1 MKSLDLKS
9 LPLNGFQLI
18 EASAGTGKTY
28 TISHLYLR
36 AILSGLS
43 VDQILVMTFTRAA
56 TAELRE
62 RLRAVLYEALKDSLD
77 PTTTAQ
83 LTRALENIDAAP
95 IFTIHGFCRRVL
107 AEHLLDHGKTVNL
120 EAESH
125 IPPLKQVAAEIWRD
139 WVECLPLRSYQRLR
153 QLVGDFSDLSKIV
166 DQVWTSDRVELP
178 EISGNETFDW
188 PTYRES
194 LLEFAA
200 NKRFSTDKSK
210 GFPPDR
216 LEALIAG
223 LDQLFDDQAD
233 VDIEL
238 PLLLRLSPENREK
251 LQHKSKPATYEENR
265 VYDGIF
271 AAASARL
278 NRELI
283 ELTQALV
290 DEIQRKKQHRHAN
303 TLAITDPDQLLSEL
317 DLLLKNDS
325 TDKIACDL
333 AARYPLAMIDE
344 FQDTDPAQ
352 WRIVDRIYSQPNAQ
366 GCLLIGDPKQA
377 IYSFRG
383 ADIQAYLNAKS
394 AVDVGSHYTMT
405 TNYRSS
411 PAALSAVAELFNV
424 DNPFAAPGI
433 EFIAVDA
440 ADHAQDAGIWVDGQA
455 LEGLCVKMITGKVSE
470 HRDDIVDTIEQ
481 LLNLAADGRV
491 EIQCP
496 KQTRRTLKPED
507 IAILTGSNK
516 DAIEFH
522 QALTTRGIPAAVQSD
537 DNVMQS
543 QEADLWGHWLAAIRE
558 PQRTE
563 FLQLAALLSVDCF
576 DGRTLTPTSLRQ
588 TLQFCLQQ
596 LLRNG
601 PLALANC
608 IADTFAIDG
617 HTDHAKRRFANW
629 YQIAELLS
637 DSWRQGD
644 NVEQVYQSWQRLV
657 EQSDQSERKLRLASE
672 QSMLTIQTIHKSKG
686 LQYPLVFVHSKSSS
700 KSGRTL
706 KDFTYKPEPGVLY
719 IDPTLDQQAATL
731 AKRAQAERQERLR
744 LLYVAVTR
752 AELFTYYPY
761 VKGSTMEGLLNGRQT
776 IPSLTLPQADI
787 ATSTKAIPSEP
798 TPRDYRQPRPV
809 GRHWQISA
817 YSQLKPNGDS
827 AAWTLERADR
837 DDSTPGGAAFGTL
850 VHSILEQID
859 FTAPADDIEKFCV
872 QTCNAHNEGDVD
884 FVSELI
890 HHTLTTELP
899 PLGMRLNQLAPSAKL
914 VELEFYFWTHTKALH
929 AFGEALLDAGY
940 PDAVPSLDGL
950 NDKIYLKGFIDLIMR
965 DADGR
970 YWVVD
975 YKTNRLADYG
985 ELSLMQSMCNS
996 HYRLQYLLYLVAL
1009 HRYLQSRL
1017 GSQYQPSQHLGG
1029 AAYLYVRGMP
1039 EGGLFIDRPN
1049 PEWIAELSAL
1059 LEYA

>member
-1 MKSLDLKS
+1 MKSLDLNR

-36 AILSGLS
+36 AILSGLN

-62 RLRAVLYEALKDSLD
+62 RLRAVLYNALNDACD
-77 PTTTAQ
+77 PATAVL
-83 LTRALENIDAAP
+83 LTRAVENIDAAP

-107 AEHLLDHGKTVNL
+107 AEHLLDHGKTVDL

-125 IPPLKQVAAEIWRD
+125 IPPLKQVTAEIWRN
-139 WVECLPLRSYQRLR
+139 WVECLPLPSYQRFR
-153 QLVGDFSDLSKIV
+153 QLVGGLSELSKIV
-166 DQVWTSDRVELP
+166 DQVWSSDRVQLP
-178 EISGNETFDW
+178 EVPSIEPFEW
-188 PTYRES
+188 QTYRQS
-194 LLEFAA
+194 LLDLFA
-200 NKRFSTDKSK
+200 NKRFSTDKTK
-210 GFPPDR
+210 GFPTEH

-223 LDQLFDDQAD
+223 LDQLFSDQAD
-233 VDIEL
+233 VDLDL
-238 PLLLRLSPENREK
+238 PLLIRLSPENREK
-251 LQHKSKPATYEENR
+251 LQHKSKPATDEENR

-278 NRELI
+278 SRELI

-290 DEIQRKKQHRHAN
+290 DEIQRKKHHRHAT
-303 TLAITDPDQLLSEL
+303 TLAISDPDQLLNEL
-317 DLLLKNDS
+317 DLLLKNDRNG
-325 TDKIACDL
+325 KIATDL
-333 AARYPLAMIDE
+333 ATRYPLAMIDE

-352 WRIVDRIYSQPNAQ
+352 WRIVDQIYSQPNAQ

-383 ADIQAYLNAKS
+383 ADIQAYLDAKK
-394 AVDVGSHYTMT
+394 AVDVECHYTMT

-411 PAALSAVAELFNV
+411 PAALAAVAELFNV
-424 DNPFAAPGI
+424 SNPFAAPGI
-433 EFIAVDA
+433 DFIGVEA
-440 ADHAQDAGIWVDGQA
+440 AEHAQDAGIWVDGKP
-455 LEGLCVKMITGKVSE
+455 LDGLCVKLITGKVSE

-481 LLNLAADGRV
+481 LLNLAAVGRV

-496 KQTRRTLKPED
+496 KQSRRTLTPAD
-507 IAILTGSNK
+507 IAILTGSNN

-522 QALTTRGIPAAVQSD
+522 QALITRGIPAAVQSD

-543 QEADLWGHWLAAIRE
+543 PEAELWGHWLAAIRE
-558 PQRTE
+558 PHRSE
-563 FLQLAALLSVDCF
+563 YLQLAALLSLDCF
-576 DGRTLTPTSLRQ
+576 DGRTLSPSALRQ
-588 TLQFCLQQ
+588 LLQTSLQQ
-596 LLRNG
+596 LQRNG
-601 PLALANC
+601 PLALANT

-617 HTDHAKRRFANW
+617 STDHAKRRFANW
-629 YQIAELLS
+629 FQIAELLS
-637 DSWRQGD
+637 ESWRQVD
-644 NVEQVYQSWQRLV
+644 SVEQVYQCWQRLV
-657 EQSDQSERKLRLASE
+657 EQSGQSERKLRLASE
-672 QSMLTIQTIHKSKG
+672 QLMLTIQTIHKSKG
-686 LQYPLVFVHSKSSS
+686 LQYPLVFVHSKAPR
-700 KSGRTL
+700 RTGGTL
-706 KDFTYKPEPGVLY
+706 VDLTYKPEPGVLV
-719 IDPTLDQQAATL
+719 IDPTLDRRGITL
-731 AKRAQAERQERLR
+731 AKRAQAERQESLR

-761 VKGSTMEGLLNGRQT
+761 VKGSTMESLLNGRQS
-776 IPSLTLPQADI
+776 IPSLTLPQVDI
-787 ATSTKAIPSEP
+787 TLKAEMRASKPATRE
-798 TPRDYRQPRPV
+798 YRQPRPV

-817 YSQLKPNGDS
+817 YSQLKPHGDS

-837 DDSTPGGAAFGTL
+837 DDTSPGGAAFGTL

-859 FTAPADDIEKFCV
+859 FTAPAADIDRLCA
-872 QTCNAHNEGDVD
+872 QTCQAHNEDEVA
-884 FVSELI
+884 FVSGLI
-890 HHTLTTELP
+890 HHTLNTELP
-899 PLGMRLNQLAPSAKL
+899 PLGMRLNQLESSAKL
-914 VELEFYFWTHTKALH
+914 VELEFYFWSNTKALH
-929 AFGEALLDAGY
+929 AFGQALLTAGY

-965 DADGR
+965 DAEGR

-975 YKTNRLADYG
+975 YKTNRLTDYKAS
-985 ELSLMQSMCNS
+985 SLMQSMCNS

-1017 GSQYQPSQHLGG
+1017 GPQYQPTRHLGG

-1049 PEWIAELSAL
+1049 PEWIAELSSL
-1059 LEYA
+1059 LEGV